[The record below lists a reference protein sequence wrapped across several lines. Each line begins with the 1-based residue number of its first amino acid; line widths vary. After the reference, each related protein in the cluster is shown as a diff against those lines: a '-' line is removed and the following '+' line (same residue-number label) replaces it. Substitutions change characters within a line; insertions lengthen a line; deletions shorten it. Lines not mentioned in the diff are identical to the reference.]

1 MAEHQPAELIPR
13 EAAAP
18 EGEAAPSEVAGEALD
33 PAPLNLRVL
42 VADSVEADRFSLS
55 SILRRIDPLIET
67 LEAANGPQAER
78 VLRERSMDIEFIDR
92 RLPGFDG
99 REVQNWAST
108 SKQRSMFVL
117 VSERLVPSWPEIATL
132 ISAYEVML
140 KPFNESHV
148 ENLLKVFSH
157 IHRRSN
163 VLIVDR
169 SRTARKIIRD
179 MFGRLPF
186 NVLIDETDTG
196 AHALRAVKA
205 THFDVVLVDAEV
217 DDGMGAEAACRVA
230 RDAPRSKVI
239 LIGGEGRKT
248 SRSALVQFDLS
259 GFIQKPFNGAALE
272 SALHDVLKLW
282 RPYRLNAQLRWPP
295 PVVPELVVPAA
306 A

>member
-18 EGEAAPSEVAGEALD
+18 EGEAALSEVAGEALD

-78 VLRERSMDIEFIDR
+78 VLRERSIDIEFIDR

-117 VSERLVPSWPEIATL
+117 VSERLVPKWSEIATL
-132 ISAYEVML
+132 INAYEVML

-148 ENLLKVFSH
+148 ENLLKVFW
-157 IHRRSN
+157 
-163 VLIVDR
+163 
-169 SRTARKIIRD
+169 
-179 MFGRLPF
+179 RL
-186 NVLIDETDTG
+186 N
-196 AHALRAVKA
+196 
-205 THFDVVLVDAEV
+205 
-217 DDGMGAEAACRVA
+217 
-230 RDAPRSKVI
+230 
-239 LIGGEGRKT
+239 
-248 SRSALVQFDLS
+248 RSAD
-259 GFIQKPFNGAALE
+259 
-272 SALHDVLKLW
+272 
-282 RPYRLNAQLRWPP
+282 
-295 PVVPELVVPAA
+295 
-306 A
+306 